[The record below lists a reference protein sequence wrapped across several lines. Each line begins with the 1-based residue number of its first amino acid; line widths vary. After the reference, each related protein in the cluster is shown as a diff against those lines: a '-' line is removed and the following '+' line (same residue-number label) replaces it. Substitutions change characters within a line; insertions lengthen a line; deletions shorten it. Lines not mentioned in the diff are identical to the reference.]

1 MSDLVTCP
9 DCDGD
14 GWVIVNPSPSWPRNP
29 QLDREE
35 PCRACRGAGERE
47 PDDPAD
53 DYEPVERI
61 AAHVTREDFANPRP
75 SGLPDEGA
83 PF

>member
-14 GWVIVNPSPSWPRNP
+14 GWVTVNPSPSWPRNP

-53 DYEPVERI
+53 EPRETI
-61 AAHVTREDFANPRP
+61 AVHVSREDFANPHP

>member
-14 GWVIVNPSPSWPRNP
+14 GWVTVNPSQSWPRNP
-29 QLDREE
+29 QLDREV
-35 PCRACRGAGERE
+35 PCKECMGAGERE

-53 DYEPVERI
+53 EIPEPEERI
-61 AAHVTREDFANPRP
+61 RATVVR
-75 SGLPDEGA
+75 DEE
-83 PF
+83 PPL

>member
-14 GWVIVNPSPSWPRNP
+14 GWVTVNPSPSWPRNP
-29 QLDREE
+29 QLDREV
-35 PCRACRGAGERE
+35 PCKECMGAGERE

-53 DYEPVERI
+53 EIPEPEERI
-61 AAHVTREDFANPRP
+61 RATVVR
-75 SGLPDEGA
+75 DEE
-83 PF
+83 PPL

>member
-29 QLDREE
+29 QLDREV
-35 PCRACRGAGERE
+35 PCKECMGAGERE

-53 DYEPVERI
+53 EIPEPEERI
-61 AAHVTREDFANPRP
+61 RATVVR
-75 SGLPDEGA
+75 DEE
-83 PF
+83 PPL

>member
-14 GWVIVNPSPSWPRNP
+14 GWVTVNPSLSWPRNP
-29 QLDREE
+29 QLDREVR
-35 PCRACRGAGERE
+35 CAACMGAGERE

-53 DYEPVERI
+53 EIPEPEERI
-61 AAHVTREDFANPRP
+61 RATVVR
-75 SGLPDEGA
+75 DEE
-83 PF
+83 PPL